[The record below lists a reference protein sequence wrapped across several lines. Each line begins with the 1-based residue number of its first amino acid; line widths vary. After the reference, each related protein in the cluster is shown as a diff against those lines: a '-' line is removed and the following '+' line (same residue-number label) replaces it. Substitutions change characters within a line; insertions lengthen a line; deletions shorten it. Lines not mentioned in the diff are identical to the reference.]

1 MTATRELVISVSQ
14 THGEGENSTTD
25 SFITY
30 NLHQILLGRLNLE
43 DTVNGYVT
51 RKGNT
56 K

>member
-1 MTATRELVISVSQ
+1 MTATRQFVISVFQ
-14 THGEGENSTTD
+14 THGEGENCTTD
-25 SFITY
+25 SFVMC

-43 DTVNGYVT
+43 VAVNGYVI